1 MQDVCISRIF
11 AAIWLSEV
19 IQDYAHDNMQLSA
32 LTEKFSS
39 LGAIISAMGCA
50 SCFPALGAIGAS
62 LGLGFLAEFEEL
74 FIISLLPIFA
84 SIALAAGLFS
94 WYSYRNHLRGLLAVT
109 GPSMVL
115 VALYL
120 FPFWE
125 YGWSTY
131 MFYGALLLMLAVAIW
146 DIVSPPRASCRV
158 SLRT

>member
-84 SIALAAGLFS
+84 SIALAEGLFS

-109 GPSMVL
+109 GPLMVL